1 VGVAEFADPGDQNR
15 RGHPPFPGET
25 NPAVRE
31 YFWTW
36 SETVT
41 RTKKGKLRAAIT
53 ELRCE
58 KYSYTGSPSNPQDLR
73 TLPC

>member
-1 VGVAEFADPGDQNR
+1 
-15 RGHPPFPGET
+15 
-25 NPAVRE
+25 VRE

-53 ELRCE
+53 ELKMRE
-58 KYSYTGSPSNPQDLR
+58 VHLHRESLEPPRIFRRFPAEGVPAADAPALSSSSG
-73 TLPC
+73 